1 MYNLFVTADTQ
12 AWNEANGSYEFT
24 RSRFLEHTEDKLVR
38 KYKDLTKEQIE
49 EIKELPCLFLVVNL
63 QGEAFVGSLKSIT
76 ADRYKV
82 EFEYNLTQRISEG
95 EINNQTLYS
104 LGLSK
109 FEIMRTHWAIKD
121 LNLYSII
128 ESHGINLQN
137 NLDENDLRIPL
148 EDKASDKIVS
158 FKATSLNIFMEHV
171 LSKQK
176 KKGYDIF
183 YRGHSDVK
191 YKLEPSINRTDDN
204 GRYLYRNYENVMA
217 TELLV
222 ENPNDFNEDRT
233 TLEKLVRMQH
243 YSLPT
248 RLLDI
253 TSNPLMALY
262 FACSSHS
269 NKKDG
274 EVVVFFI
281 NQKSIKFFDS
291 DTVNCLANISRL
303 SVNDKES
310 IGNNVQKEEYLL
322 NDYELD
328 LYKKDKNKSESITK
342 INHFNALPEVGRLL
356 HFIKEDKSYF
366 LNKIIP
372 NDLKEILCVKGKK
385 SNGRILSQSGSFL
398 LFGTEMMMS
407 DFGTPEISIERIIIC
422 KNEKERIL
430 EDLDKMNINESTVYP
445 YIENSAKYIK
455 RKYEKKIN
463 DDQE

>member
-1 MYNLFVTADTQ
+1 
-12 AWNEANGSYEFT
+12 
-24 RSRFLEHTEDKLVR
+24 
-38 KYKDLTKEQIE
+38 
-49 EIKELPCLFLVVNL
+49 
-63 QGEAFVGSLKSIT
+63 
-76 ADRYKV
+76 
-82 EFEYNLTQRISEG
+82 
-95 EINNQTLYS
+95 
-104 LGLSK
+104 
-109 FEIMRTHWAIKD
+109 THWAIKD

-269 NKKDG
+269 N
-274 EVVVFFI
+274 
-281 NQKSIKFFDS
+281 
-291 DTVNCLANISRL
+291 
-303 SVNDKES
+303 
-310 IGNNVQKEEYLL
+310 
-322 NDYELD
+322 
-328 LYKKDKNKSESITK
+328 
-342 INHFNALPEVGRLL
+342 
-356 HFIKEDKSYF
+356 
-366 LNKIIP
+366 
-372 NDLKEILCVKGKK
+372 
-385 SNGRILSQSGSFL
+385 
-398 LFGTEMMMS
+398 
-407 DFGTPEISIERIIIC
+407 
-422 KNEKERIL
+422 
-430 EDLDKMNINESTVYP
+430 
-445 YIENSAKYIK
+445 
-455 RKYEKKIN
+455 
-463 DDQE
+463 